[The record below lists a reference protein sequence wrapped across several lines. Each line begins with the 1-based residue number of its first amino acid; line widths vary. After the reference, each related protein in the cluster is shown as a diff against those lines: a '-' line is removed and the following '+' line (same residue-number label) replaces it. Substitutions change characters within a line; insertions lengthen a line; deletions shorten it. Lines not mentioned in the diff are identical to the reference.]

1 MKNTLLGLL
10 LFMPTFLFAQHQ
22 YDRCASYDVIEHW
35 EQQYPGTKQAL
46 NKVIFD
52 AQKYSQHQ
60 GKRSGARAA
69 DTIYRIPVVVHIV
82 YTNAAENLP
91 DSLVYSQIEVLNQ
104 AFRRDN
110 ADSSDTRAEFKPFA
124 GDAGIEFYLADLD
137 PNGMPTTGITRTA
150 GTPPPFLGFSPFG
163 DEVKKN
169 STGGKDPWPT
179 DRYLNIWVCNLLNGF
194 GVLGYAYPPVGNLS
208 NWPAGAAP
216 ADTSLQG
223 VVIYHEVFG
232 FRNPL
237 ALASPF
243 YNIAAEGKTTVH
255 EVAHYLGLRHIWGDG
270 PCNEDDFVADTPEA
284 SDNSQQ
290 QCNWSLNECSPSC
303 PLLPDYP
310 NMIENYMDY
319 SADSCMNMFSYGQI
333 AIMRGVLATYRSRLP
348 EITFGTIKP
357 SNGNINGNTFV
368 VSTAD
373 SLVVTID
380 FTRFQNGTAYPYTF
394 STGDSLYGNVTGP
407 FLGATCGQVVLYPG
421 DYLVTPAGDTL
432 YFNPGD
438 TITTY
443 TDGTVLVKPYIE
455 TVGVKNIATTS
466 FKLYPNPANGL
477 VYINTK
483 NGALLYS
490 VTMLNLLGEVVGQQ
504 QVNNNATAFDVSQLT
519 PGIYLVQVNTS
530 EGLQTQRIIVE

>member
-1 MKNTLLGLL
+1 MKNTLLGVLL
-10 LFMPTFLFAQHQ
+10 LAPLFLFAQHQ
-22 YDRCASYDVIEHW
+22 HDRCASYDVINNW
-35 EQQYPGTKQAL
+35 EQQYPGTRQAL
-46 NKVIFD
+46 DEVILN
-52 AQKYSQHQ
+52 AQKHSQHQ

-82 YTNAAENLP
+82 YTTPAENLA
-91 DSLVYSQIEVLNQ
+91 DSLVHSQIEVLNK

-137 PNGMPTTGITRTA
+137 PNGMPTTGITRTV
-150 GTPPPFLGFSPFG
+150 GSPPPLFGFSPFG

-179 DRYLNIWVCNLLNGF
+179 DRYLNIWVCNLFNGL
-194 GVLGYAYPPVGNLS
+194 GVLGYAYPPVGNIS

-232 FRNPL
+232 YKNPL
-237 ALASPF
+237 AVNSQF

-290 QCNWSLNECSPSC
+290 QCNWSLNECSPTC

-319 SADSCMNMFSYGQI
+319 SADSCMNMFTYGQI

-348 EITFGTIKP
+348 EITFGTIKQP
-357 SNGNINGNTFV
+357 AGNVNGNTFA
-368 VSTAD
+368 VSTSD

-380 FTRFQNGTAYPYTF
+380 FTRLQNGTAYPYTI
-394 STGDSLYGNVTGP
+394 STGDSLYSSVFGA
-407 FLGATCGQVVLYPG
+407 FLASDCGQIVLYPG
-421 DYLVTPAGDTL
+421 DYLVTAAGDTL
-432 YFNPGD
+432 FFNPGD
-438 TITTY
+438 TVSTFS
-443 TDGTVLVKPYIE
+443 DGTVQVKPFIE
-455 TVGVKNIATTS
+455 AVGSRSITAS
-466 FKLYPNPANGL
+466 SYRLYPNPANGL
-477 VYINTK
+477 IQIDSK
-483 NGALLYS
+483 NGVQLHA
-490 VTMLNLLGEVVGQQ
+490 VTLLNLLGEVVAQQ
-504 QVNNNATAFDVSQLT
+504 LVTNNSTTVDVSQLT

-530 EGLQTQRIIVE
+530 EGLQTQRLVVE

>member
-1 MKNTLLGLL
+1 MKTTLLGVLL
-10 LFMPTFLFAQHQ
+10 LAPFFLFAQHQ
-22 YDRCASYDVIEHW
+22 YDRCASYDVINNW
-35 EQQYPGTKQAL
+35 EQQYPGTRQAL
-46 NKVIFD
+46 DEVIFN
-52 AQKYSQHQ
+52 AQKHSQHQ

-69 DTIYRIPVVVHIV
+69 DTIYRIPVVVHVV
-82 YTNAAENLP
+82 YTTPAENLP
-91 DSLVYSQIEVLNQ
+91 DSIIESQIEVLNQ

-110 ADSSDTRAEFKPFA
+110 ADTSDTRAEFKPFA

-137 PNGMPTTGITRTA
+137 PNGMPTNGITRTV
-150 GTPPPFLGFSPFG
+150 GNPPPFLGFSPFG

-179 DRYLNIWVCNLLNGF
+179 DRYLNIWVCNLFNGL

-208 NWPAGAAP
+208 NWPAGSAP

-232 FRNPL
+232 YKNPL
-237 ALASPF
+237 AVNSQF
-243 YNIAAEGKTTVH
+243 YNIAAEGKTCVH

-270 PCNEDDFVADTPEA
+270 ACNEDDFVADTPEA

-290 QCNWSLNECSPSC
+290 QCDWNLNQCSPTC

-333 AIMRGVLATYRSRLP
+333 AIMRGVLATYRNRLP

-357 SNGNINGNTFV
+357 PYGNTGSNTFV

-394 STGDSLYGNVTGP
+394 SVGDSLYSSIVGS
-407 FLGATCGQVVLYPG
+407 FLAADCDQVVLYPG
-421 DYLVTPAGDTL
+421 DYLVTPSGDTL

-438 TITTY
+438 TVTTY
-443 TDGTVLVKPYIE
+443 TDGTVLVSPYIE
-455 TVGVKNIATTS
+455 TVGVGNVAALS
-466 FKLYPNPANGL
+466 FKVYPNPANDM
-477 VYINTK
+477 VYISTK
-483 NGALLYS
+483 NGAQLHS
-490 VTMLNLLGEVVGQQ
+490 VTMLNLLGEVVAQQ
-504 QVNNNATAFDVSQLT
+504 LVSNNNATIDVSQLT

-530 EGLQTQRIIVE
+530 EGLQTQRVVVE

>member
-1 MKNTLLGLL
+1 MKITFFSVLL
-10 LFMPTFLFAQHQ
+10 LAPFFLFAQQH
-22 YDRCASYDVIEHW
+22 DRCASYDIIENW
-35 EQQYPGTKQAL
+35 EQQYPGTRQAL
-46 NKVIFD
+46 DEVILN

-82 YTNAAENLP
+82 YTNAAENLD
-91 DSLVYSQIEVLNQ
+91 DSLVYSQIEVLNK

-137 PNGMPTTGITRTA
+137 PNGVPTTGITRTV
-150 GTPPPFLGFSPFG
+150 GNPPPFFGFSPFG
-163 DEVKKN
+163 DEVKKT
-169 STGGKDPWPT
+169 SAGGIDAWPT
-179 DRYLNIWVCNLLNGF
+179 DRYLNIWVCNLFNGL

-216 ADTSLQG
+216 ADTALQG
-223 VVIYHEVFG
+223 VVVYHEVFG

-237 ALASPF
+237 ALASPA

-290 QCNWSLNECSPSC
+290 QCNWTLNQCAPTCS
-303 PLLPDYP
+303 LLPDYP

-319 SADSCMNMFSYGQI
+319 SADSCMNMFTYGQI

-357 SNGNINGNTFV
+357 SSGNINGNTFV
-368 VSTAD
+368 VNTTD

-380 FTRFQNGTAYPYTF
+380 LTRWQNGTAYPYTF
-394 STGDSLYGNVTGP
+394 STGDSLNGNVSGV
-407 FLGATCGQVVLYPG
+407 FQAGSCQQVVLYPG
-421 DYLVTPAGDTL
+421 DYLITASGDTL
-432 YFNPGD
+432 FFTPGD
-438 TITTY
+438 TVSTFD
-443 TDGTVLVKPYIE
+443 DGTVQIRPFVQ
-455 TVGVKNIATTS
+455 TVGINNLHGAS

-477 VYINTK
+477 VYINTS
-483 NGALLYS
+483 NGAQLTT
-490 VTMLNLLGEVVGQQ
+490 VTMVNLLGEVVATQL
-504 QVNNNATAFDVSQLT
+504 VNSNATTVDVSHLA
-519 PGIYLVQVNTS
+519 PGIYLVQVNST
-530 EGLQTQRIIVE
+530 EGMLTQRLVVE